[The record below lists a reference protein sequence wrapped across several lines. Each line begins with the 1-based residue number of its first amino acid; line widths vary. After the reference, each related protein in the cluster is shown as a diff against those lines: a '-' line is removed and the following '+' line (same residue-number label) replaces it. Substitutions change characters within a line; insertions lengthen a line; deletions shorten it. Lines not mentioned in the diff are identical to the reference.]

1 MSGVTIKD
9 IARKLNVA
17 ASTVSRALRDHPD
30 VSKKTKEKVVKLAE
44 ELNYHPNTIA
54 QSLKK
59 GTSKIIGVLVPQV
72 RHYFFAEIM
81 AGIADVAEEKGYNVM
96 ICQSN
101 EKYENEVKN
110 VQTLIQ
116 QRIAGLLASVSEF
129 TDKFDHFELLK
140 SNGIPLVFFD
150 RAASEVEASRV
161 VVDDYHG
168 AFKATEYLIKKGYK
182 RIAHLAGY
190 NNLEIARNREKGY
203 RDALKKHDLPINEDL
218 IVHTGGLNEEDGME
232 SFKELYDRLDQK
244 PDAVFAVTDPVA
256 IGAYQV
262 MKKRGIKI
270 PDDVALFG
278 FSDNPDARLIDPPLT
293 TVKQTPYIIGK
304 EAIDLLIKEIEN
316 KDRSITHKILT
327 TELVIRESA

>member
-278 FSDNPDARLIDPPLT
+278 FSDNPDARLISPALT